1 MPWPSR
7 VRADVPPELDRIA
20 ARALATATPPKGE
33 PSFTSIPEVVAALSA
48 ASAVPVA
55 AVAPRR
61 TGRRL
66 LRAGTVLVGAAAA
79 VGLAALGVDL
89 ILGAASPPLTVPRK
103 VATAPVGPSSTPS
116 PVAQPTAA
124 GEKPIPIV
132 SVVDFDPFGDTRE
145 ENRSQAQNAV
155 DRDPSTAWRTVRYK
169 AADLSG
175 KPGVGLMIDLGAPR
189 PVSVVELSLVG
200 NGSDV
205 SLRAGDDLAKAP
217 KKWKSMSEVT
227 GAGDSLV
234 LRVPAPVTTRY
245 LLVWFTQLPWA
256 DGAYQG
262 GVSNIRV
269 RG

>member
-1 MPWPSR
+1 MQ
-7 VRADVPPELDRIA
+7 AI
-20 ARALATATPPKGE
+20 
-33 PSFTSIPEVVAALSA
+33 EVN
-48 ASAVPVA
+48 
-55 AVAPRR
+55 APN
-61 TGRRL
+61 
-66 LRAGTVLVGAAAA
+66 
-79 VGLAALGVDL
+79 GL
-89 ILGAASPPLTVPRK
+89 LGA
-103 VATAPVGPSSTPS
+103 
-116 PVAQPTAA
+116 
-124 GEKPIPIV
+124 
-132 SVVDFDPFGDTRE
+132 E
-145 ENRSQAQNAV
+145 EH
-155 DRDPSTAWRTVRYK
+155 
-169 AADLSG
+169 
-175 KPGVGLMIDLGAPR
+175 DLGAPR

-217 KKWKSMSEVT
+217 KKWTSMSEVT